1 MTPAALV
8 GPLTWCALLSSELSE
23 KAKADLMEFEMQDRQ
38 RREGRFG
45 GGWGRGGGR
54 GYGRGN
60 LQGFGGQN
68 FRGRGRM
75 NDQRNPLMG
84 HMGMQVKTPRH
95 TGTLTWT
102 CMYTHLEMHVHSPGD
117 ACRVPVVR

>member
-1 MTPAALV
+1 MTPAALA
-8 GPLTWCALLSSELSE
+8 GPLTRRVLLSSELSE
-23 KAKADLMEFEMQDRQ
+23 KAKADLMEFEVQDRQ
-38 RREGRFG
+38 RRESRFG

-75 NDQRNPLMG
+75 NEQRTPLMG
-84 HMGMQVKTPRH
+84 HMGMQVKAP
-95 TGTLTWT
+95 
-102 CMYTHLEMHVHSPGD
+102 
-117 ACRVPVVR
+117 

>member
-1 MTPAALV
+1 
-8 GPLTWCALLSSELSE
+8 
-23 KAKADLMEFEMQDRQ
+23 MEFEVQDRQ

-75 NDQRNPLMG
+75 NDQRTPLMG
-84 HMGMQVKTPRH
+84 HMGMQVKTPGR
-95 TGTLTWT
+95 TGT
-102 CMYTHLEMHVHSPGD
+102 HLGIQVHSPEH
-117 ACRVPVVR
+117 VSTHTWTHK